1 MTKKLEDIIPEGIP
15 VPETEE
21 TSPPQ
26 TDLETVPGITEGTDL
41 SGEQPAGSQ
50 TETDNAELIQDPPE
64 DGVPSQEDA
73 SSLQTD
79 PDLSSEDNRKEPD
92 GALTPEK
99 SGARQT
105 DSQSSLKSSAQGSDG
120 VEGEQIS
127 DVPQTEPEK
136 PRRRGRPRKTQA
148 PEHQLEPEAPANPDK
163 QRIPQAQTASR
174 RNSQNIISI
183 DERPV
188 VETDADKARN
198 DLLDLLESMKTG
210 RILTGTIQG
219 VERPDNSGEARAVVY
234 HGDFKVM
241 IPASQAVDPPADFR
255 GRLPNDVLHYM
266 VTKRLGAEVDYIVK
280 GVDPQS
286 GIAAASRLDAMAAR
300 RRQYYFGTDRD
311 GNNLLYSDIC
321 AEARVVSVIRAGIFI
336 DLFGVES
343 YIPLRELSYQ
353 RLMDAAGQFQ
363 PGQRILVKILDIDR
377 KDRNHI
383 QVRASV
389 KQASENPYEKA
400 LRRYTVGDRYV
411 GTVSM
416 VDTNGVFVA
425 LDGGIDCLCS
435 YPKRGRPPKGARVT
449 VRILGINHESNRIW
463 GAITHIAVPR

>member
-1 MTKKLEDIIPEGIP
+1 MTKKLEEEMREDLPLQEA
-15 VPETEE
+15 EE

-26 TDLETVPGITEGTDL
+26 TEPEELSGSVGGTEL
-41 SGEQPAGSQ
+41 SGEQPAEPQ
-50 TETDNAELIQDPPE
+50 TDSENAEPIMDPPE
-64 DGVPSQEDA
+64 DRVLSQDNVASPQTGSENQPDADQNALDGVADPEKSDV
-73 SSLQTD
+73 LQTD
-79 PDLSSEDNRKEPD
+79 TQSEMN
-92 GALTPEK
+92 GN
-99 SGARQT
+99 
-105 DSQSSLKSSAQGSDG
+105 AQGSDAAA
-120 VEGEQIS
+120 
-127 DVPQTEPEK
+127 PQTEPKK
-136 PRRRGRPRKTQA
+136 PKRRGRPRKAQTSESQSETGQA
-148 PEHQLEPEAPANPDK
+148 PEPEAKP
-163 QRIPQAQTASR
+163 IPQARNTGR
-174 RNSQNIISI
+174 RSSQNIISI
-183 DERPV
+183 DERPA

-255 GRLPNDVLHYM
+255 GRLPDDVLHYM
-266 VTKRLGAEVDYIVK
+266 ITKRLGAEVDYIVK

-286 GIAAASRLDAMAAR
+286 GIAAASRLEAMAAR

-311 GNNLLYSDIC
+311 GNNLLYTDIC

-449 VRILGINHESNRIW
+449 VRILGINNESNRIW

>member
-1 MTKKLEDIIPEGIP
+1 MTKKLEEEIREGIP
-15 VPETEE
+15 LQEAEE

-26 TDLETVPGITEGTDL
+26 TDPE
-41 SGEQPAGSQ
+41 
-50 TETDNAELIQDPPE
+50 NAELIMDPPE
-64 DGVPSQEDA
+64 DGVPSQDNAASPQTGSENPPDA
-73 SSLQTD
+73 DQNALDGVADPEKSAVLQTD
-79 PDLSSEDNRKEPD
+79 TQSELN
-92 GALTPEK
+92 G
-99 SGARQT
+99 
-105 DSQSSLKSSAQGSDG
+105 SAQDP
-120 VEGEQIS
+120 
-127 DVPQTEPEK
+127 DAAAPQTEPEK
-136 PRRRGRPRKTQA
+136 PKRRGRPRKAQTSESQPETGQA
-148 PEHQLEPEAPANPDK
+148 PEPEAKP
-163 QRIPQAQTASR
+163 IPQARNTGR
-174 RNSQNIISI
+174 RSSQNIISI
-183 DERPV
+183 DERPA

-255 GRLPNDVLHYM
+255 GRLPDDVLHYM
-266 VTKRLGAEVDYIVK
+266 ITKRLGAEVDYIVK

-286 GIAAASRLDAMAAR
+286 GIAAASRLEAMAAR

-311 GNNLLYSDIC
+311 GNNLLYTDIC

-449 VRILGINHESNRIW
+449 VRILGINNESNRIW

>member
-1 MTKKLEDIIPEGIP
+1 MTKKLEEEMREDIPLQEA
-15 VPETEE
+15 EE

-26 TDLETVPGITEGTDL
+26 TAPE
-41 SGEQPAGSQ
+41 
-50 TETDNAELIQDPPE
+50 NAELIMDPPE
-64 DGVPSQEDA
+64 DGVSSLDNVASPQTDSENQPDA
-73 SSLQTD
+73 GQKGPDGVIDPEKSAVLQTD
-79 PDLSSEDNRKEPD
+79 TQSELN
-92 GALTPEK
+92 G
-99 SGARQT
+99 
-105 DSQSSLKSSAQGSDG
+105 SAQGSD
-120 VEGEQIS
+120 IAA
-127 DVPQTEPEK
+127 PQTEPEK
-136 PRRRGRPRKTQA
+136 PKRRGRPRKAQTSESQ
-148 PEHQLEPEAPANPDK
+148 PEPEAKP
-163 QRIPQAQTASR
+163 IPQARNTGR
-174 RNSQNIISI
+174 RSSQNIISI
-183 DERPV
+183 DERPA

-255 GRLPNDVLHYM
+255 GRLPDDVLHYM
-266 VTKRLGAEVDYIVK
+266 ITKRLGAEVDYIVK

-286 GIAAASRLDAMAAR
+286 GIAAASRLEAMAAR

-311 GNNLLYSDIC
+311 GNNLLYTDIC

-449 VRILGINHESNRIW
+449 VRILGINNESNRIW

>member
-1 MTKKLEDIIPEGIP
+1 MTKKLEEEMREDLPLQEA
-15 VPETEE
+15 EE

-26 TDLETVPGITEGTDL
+26 TDSENSETV
-41 SGEQPAGSQ
+41 S
-50 TETDNAELIQDPPE
+50 NAAE
-64 DGVPSQEDA
+64 DGVSSQENAA
-73 SSLQTD
+73 SSQTGSENPPDAGQEEPDGVADSPKSVALQTD
-79 PDLSSEDNRKEPD
+79 TQSELN
-92 GALTPEK
+92 G
-99 SGARQT
+99 
-105 DSQSSLKSSAQGSDG
+105 SAQGSD
-120 VEGEQIS
+120 IAA
-127 DVPQTEPEK
+127 PQTEPEK
-136 PRRRGRPRKTQA
+136 PKRRGRPRKAQTSESQPETGQA
-148 PEHQLEPEAPANPDK
+148 PEPEAKP
-163 QRIPQAQTASR
+163 IPQARNTGR
-174 RNSQNIISI
+174 RSSQNIISI
-183 DERPV
+183 DERPA

-255 GRLPNDVLHYM
+255 GRLPDDVLHYM
-266 VTKRLGAEVDYIVK
+266 ITKRLGAEVDYIVK

-286 GIAAASRLDAMAAR
+286 GIAAASRLEAMAAR

-311 GNNLLYSDIC
+311 GNNLLYTDIC

-449 VRILGINHESNRIW
+449 VRILGINNESNRIW

>member
-1 MTKKLEDIIPEGIP
+1 MTKKLEEEMREDLPLQEA
-15 VPETEE
+15 EE

-26 TDLETVPGITEGTDL
+26 TKPEELSGSVGGMEL
-41 SGEQPAGSQ
+41 SGEQPAEPQ
-50 TETDNAELIQDPPE
+50 TDSENAELIPDPPE
-64 DGVPSQEDA
+64 DGVPSQDNA
-73 SSLQTD
+73 SSPQTDSENQPDAGQKGPDGVIDPEKSAVLQTD
-79 PDLSSEDNRKEPD
+79 TQSELN
-92 GALTPEK
+92 G
-99 SGARQT
+99 
-105 DSQSSLKSSAQGSDG
+105 SAQGSD
-120 VEGEQIS
+120 IAA
-127 DVPQTEPEK
+127 PQTEPEK
-136 PRRRGRPRKTQA
+136 PKRRGRPRKAQTSESQLETGQA
-148 PEHQLEPEAPANPDK
+148 PEPEAKP
-163 QRIPQAQTASR
+163 IPQARNTSR
-174 RNSQNIISI
+174 RSSQNIISI
-183 DERPV
+183 DERPA

-219 VERPDNSGEARAVVY
+219 DERPDNSGEARAVVY

-255 GRLPNDVLHYM
+255 GRLPDNVLHYM
-266 VTKRLGAEVDYIVK
+266 ITKRLGAEVDYIVK

-286 GIAAASRLDAMAAR
+286 GIAAASRLEAMAAR

-311 GNNLLYSDIC
+311 GNNLLYTDIC

-353 RLMDAAGQFQ
+353 RLMNAAGQFQ

-449 VRILGINHESNRIW
+449 VRILGINNESNRIW

>member
-1 MTKKLEDIIPEGIP
+1 MTKKLEEEIREGIP
-15 VPETEE
+15 LQETEE

-26 TDLETVPGITEGTDL
+26 TDPE
-41 SGEQPAGSQ
+41 
-50 TETDNAELIQDPPE
+50 NAELIMDPTE
-64 DGVPSQEDA
+64 DGVPSQDNAAAPQTGSENQPDVGQKGPDGVIDPEKSA
-73 SSLQTD
+73 VLQTD
-79 PDLSSEDNRKEPD
+79 TQSELN
-92 GALTPEK
+92 G
-99 SGARQT
+99 
-105 DSQSSLKSSAQGSDG
+105 SAQGSDAAA
-120 VEGEQIS
+120 
-127 DVPQTEPEK
+127 PQTEPEK
-136 PRRRGRPRKTQA
+136 PKRRGRPRKAQTSESQLETGQA
-148 PEHQLEPEAPANPDK
+148 PEPEAKP
-163 QRIPQAQTASR
+163 IPQARNTSR
-174 RNSQNIISI
+174 RSSQNIISI
-183 DERPV
+183 DERPA

-255 GRLPNDVLHYM
+255 GRLPDNVLHYM
-266 VTKRLGAEVDYIVK
+266 ITKRLGAEVDYIVK

-286 GIAAASRLDAMAAR
+286 GIAAASRLEAMAAR
-300 RRQYYFGTDRD
+300 RHQYYFGTDRD
-311 GNNLLYSDIC
+311 GNNLLYTEIC

-449 VRILGINHESNRIW
+449 VRILGINNESNRIW
-463 GAITHIAVPR
+463 GAITHIAGPR

>member
-1 MTKKLEDIIPEGIP
+1 MTKKLEEEIREGIP
-15 VPETEE
+15 LQETEE

-26 TDLETVPGITEGTDL
+26 TDPE
-41 SGEQPAGSQ
+41 
-50 TETDNAELIQDPPE
+50 NAELIMDPTE
-64 DGVPSQEDA
+64 DGVPSQDNAAAPQTDSENPPVADQNA
-73 SSLQTD
+73 LDGVIDSEKSDVLQTD
-79 PDLSSEDNRKEPD
+79 TQSELND
-92 GALTPEK
+92 
-99 SGARQT
+99 
-105 DSQSSLKSSAQGSDG
+105 SAQGSDAAA
-120 VEGEQIS
+120 
-127 DVPQTEPEK
+127 PQTEPEK
-136 PRRRGRPRKTQA
+136 PKRRGRPRKAQTSESQPETGQA
-148 PEHQLEPEAPANPDK
+148 PEPEAKP
-163 QRIPQAQTASR
+163 IPQARNTGR
-174 RNSQNIISI
+174 RSSQNIISI
-183 DERPV
+183 DERPA

-255 GRLPNDVLHYM
+255 GRLPDDVLHYM
-266 VTKRLGAEVDYIVK
+266 ITKRLGAEVDYIVK

-286 GIAAASRLDAMAAR
+286 GIAAASRLEAMAAR

-311 GNNLLYSDIC
+311 GNNLLYTDIC

-449 VRILGINHESNRIW
+449 VRILGINNESNRIW

>member
-1 MTKKLEDIIPEGIP
+1 MTKKLEEEIREGIP
-15 VPETEE
+15 LQEAEE

-26 TDLETVPGITEGTDL
+26 TDPE
-41 SGEQPAGSQ
+41 
-50 TETDNAELIQDPPE
+50 NAELIMDPPE
-64 DGVPSQEDA
+64 DGVSSQDNIASPQTGSENQPDVSQEEPDGVA
-73 SSLQTD
+73 DSPKSVALQTD
-79 PDLSSEDNRKEPD
+79 TQSELN
-92 GALTPEK
+92 G
-99 SGARQT
+99 
-105 DSQSSLKSSAQGSDG
+105 SAQGSD
-120 VEGEQIS
+120 IAA
-127 DVPQTEPEK
+127 PQTEPEK
-136 PRRRGRPRKTQA
+136 PKRRGRPRKAQTSESQPETGQA
-148 PEHQLEPEAPANPDK
+148 PEPEAKP
-163 QRIPQAQTASR
+163 IPQARNTSR
-174 RNSQNIISI
+174 RSSQNIISI
-183 DERPV
+183 DERPA

-255 GRLPNDVLHYM
+255 GRLPDDVLHYM
-266 VTKRLGAEVDYIVK
+266 ITKRLGAEVDYIVK

-286 GIAAASRLDAMAAR
+286 GIAAASRLEAMAAR

-311 GNNLLYSDIC
+311 GNNLLYTDIC

-416 VDTNGVFVA
+416 VDRLPVQLPQTRAPAQGCARNGPDSRHQQRVQSDLGRDHPHRGAA
-425 LDGGIDCLCS
+425 LSTGGYGL
-435 YPKRGRPPKGARVT
+435 
-449 VRILGINHESNRIW
+449 
-463 GAITHIAVPR
+463 